1 MKIFKKL
8 SVLFV
13 LCTMFFQSSTFA
25 TKYLNIAFVGN
36 LGSGKTQLRVTSI
49 KQPFNIKRDHTLWTS
64 SSSHPLRFG
73 TETLIC
79 NLFDTSGNQ
88 KVKNAIILSRLKN
101 VHIAVIT
108 VDSSLNTSDT
118 GFENVIE
125 QSFDEWVKTIR
136 QNQPRAYIL
145 LAVTKKDSSA
155 IFEEALREECEHL
168 KGWYKHRFDY
178 VFTSAKTGEG
188 LGNSDSADDF
198 GNNFWGKIRNTL
210 KSDDI
215 LLSSLPE
222 WDNTREFKGESDD
235 STKKCTIL

>member
-13 LCTMFFQSSTFA
+13 LCTMFFQSSAFA
-25 TKYLNIAFVGN
+25 TQYLNIAFVGN
-36 LGSGKTQLRVTSI
+36 LGSGKTQLRTTAVR
-49 KQPFNIKRDHTLWTS
+49 KPFNGNRKQTEYS
-64 SSSHPLRFG
+64 SCLSCPLRYKS
-73 TETLIC
+73 TTLMC
-79 NLFDTSGNQ
+79 NLYDTSGNQ
-88 KVKNAIILSRLKN
+88 KVKNAIIKDRLKN

-155 IFEEALREECEHL
+155 IPEESLREECEHL

-188 LGNSDSADDF
+188 LGNSDSANDFDDS
-198 GNNFWGKIRNTL
+198 FWGKIRNVL
-210 KSDDI
+210 RSDGI